1 MMTSAS
7 TFPLR
12 LTKIDD
18 LTRPD
23 HFYLTAADDCYFLGE
38 YTARKGF
45 AFSATNRLILNFKKT
60 MDRRGRSEWPWKERA
75 LREAAAAFRTAL
87 NNDFLNVTTLM
98 PVPPSKAKTDPLY
111 DDRMTRMLRA
121 IRPQPAVD
129 IRELVLQTASSAAA
143 HEQAVR
149 PRPDEIVAR
158 YRIDPGLQLPPP
170 QAIAICDDVLT
181 TGAHYR
187 AAHTVLGQAFP
198 GVRIIGLFIARR
210 VPEAVDFSDFDE
222 LL

>member
-1 MMTSAS
+1 MTSAS

-12 LTKIDD
+12 LTEIDD

-45 AFSATNRLILNFKKT
+45 AFSPANSLILNFKKA
-60 MDRRGRSEWPWKERA
+60 MDKRGTSQWPWKEGA
-75 LREAAAAFRTAL
+75 IQHAAAAFRAAL
-87 NNDFLNVTTLM
+87 NNEFLNVATLV

-121 IRPQPAVD
+121 IRPQPPVD
-129 IRELVLQTASSAAA
+129 IRELIVQAASSDAA
-143 HEQAVR
+143 HDLSVR
-149 PRPDEIVAR
+149 PRPEEIAAR
-158 YRIDPGLQLPPP
+158 YEIAPNLRLPVPG
-170 QAIAICDDVLT
+170 AIAICDDVLT

-187 AAHTVLGQAFP
+187 AAHTIIQQVFP

-210 VPEAVDFSDFDE
+210 VPEAMDFSDFDDI
-222 LL
+222 L